1 MPRGRRGHLLAELL
15 LALVLLALAAGP
27 ATRAVLGA
35 ERGVAAARARDAVAR
50 AATHLLAEL
59 EPAPCGATPAA
70 PAAPVALRWWR
81 EPGVA
86 GRVVA
91 VLAVPGRGVA
101 DSFVLPA
108 VCP

>member
-1 MPRGRRGHLLAELL
+1 
-15 LALVLLALAAGP
+15 
-27 ATRAVLGA
+27 
-35 ERGVAAARARDAVAR
+35 
-50 AATHLLAEL
+50 
-59 EPAPCGATPAA
+59 
-70 PAAPVALRWWR
+70 VALRWWR